1 MQSHD
6 VTDTNVMADINVTPL
21 VDVMLVLLIIFMI
34 VTPALVAGFQ
44 ATLPMGANLK
54 ERPDEE
60 DRTTLGIDAAGDYYL
75 NKKRIPREQALAL
88 LQREFARHP
97 EDKVLFV
104 RAHKDLEY
112 GQVTEVMQ
120 LARQAGARV
129 IAAVT
134 EKNPDPDDPAESR

>member
-1 MQSHD
+1 MHSHD

-44 ATLPMGANLK
+44 ATLPTGAHLK

-60 DRTTLGIDAAGDYYL
+60 DRTTLGVDAAGEYYL
-75 NKKRIPREQALAL
+75 NKKKIPREQALAL
-88 LQREFARHP
+88 LQQEFARHP
-97 EDKVLFV
+97 EDRVLFV
-104 RAHKDLEY
+104 RAHKDLQY

-134 EKNPDPDDPAESR
+134 EKNPDPDDPAQSR